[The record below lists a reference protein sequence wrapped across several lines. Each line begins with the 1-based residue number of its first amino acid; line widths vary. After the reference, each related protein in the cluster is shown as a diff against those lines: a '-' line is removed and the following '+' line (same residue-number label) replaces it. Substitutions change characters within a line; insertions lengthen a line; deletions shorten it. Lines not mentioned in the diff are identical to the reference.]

1 MKRYRQ
7 TFEEIVTSLIPVEAS
22 WLDSHAEEVIKMIQV
37 LPVKVNYH
45 AGDVMSL
52 LDEHFDT
59 AITVIR
65 LILDQS
71 KDEFTL
77 SLKES
82 FLNDG
87 FNKGTGVTRYRK
99 DKISYVETLIELGLT
114 ARMDGIINRPLI
126 WSDVLV
132 ERLKGGRGSATK
144 GQSRGRGMEDFVE
157 EIVRSVF
164 EPHQV
169 AVRGSFLGA
178 KGQGNAKADFAIPSM
193 NDPTI
198 LIETKAYGA
207 TGSKQSDVLGDVAK
221 ILEEKRHDTVFM
233 LVTDGVTWKERA
245 NDLRKLISLQNEGK
259 IQRIYTKSMAGQLKA
274 DLQSLKRSH
283 RL

>member
-7 TFEEIVTSLIPVEAS
+7 TFEEIVSKLMPIGAS
-22 WLDSHAEEVIKMIQV
+22 WLDGHAEDVIRMMQS
-37 LPVKVNYH
+37 LPVKVHYD
-45 AGDVMSL
+45 AGDVLGL
-52 LDEHFDT
+52 LDEDFDT
-59 AITVIR
+59 ASTVIR
-65 LILDQS
+65 LFLDQS

-77 SLKES
+77 CLKEA
-82 FLNDG
+82 FAADRYG
-87 FNKGTGVTRYRK
+87 KGTGVRRYRL
-99 DKISYVETLIELGLT
+99 DKAGYIETLMTLGLAEKMT
-114 ARMDGIINRPLI
+114 GVVNRQLV

-132 ERLKGGRGSATK
+132 ERLKGGRGSAIK
-144 GQSRGRGMEDFVE
+144 GQTRGRGMEDYVE
-157 EIVRSVF
+157 RVVRSVF
-164 EPHQV
+164 GPDQV

-178 KGQGNAKADFAIPSM
+178 KGQGSAKADFAIPSM
-193 NDPTI
+193 EDPAI

-221 ILEEKRHDTVFM
+221 ILEEKRHDTDFL

-245 NDLRKLISLQNEGK
+245 NDLRKLIKLQNEGK
-259 IQRIYTKSMAGQLKA
+259 ILRIYTKSMTGQLRA

>member
-1 MKRYRQ
+1 MRRCRQ

-22 WLDSHAEEVIKMIQV
+22 WLDKHAEKVINMIQS
-37 LPVKVNYH
+37 LPLKERYDSR
-45 AGDVMSL
+45 DVMNL
-52 LDEHFDT
+52 LDRDFDT
-59 AITVIR
+59 AFTVIR
-65 LILDQS
+65 LFLDQS

-82 FLNDG
+82 FKNDNI
-87 FNKGTGVTRYRK
+87 NKGAGVTRYRK
-99 DKISYVETLIELGLT
+99 DKLSYVEVLGELGLLEKMAGT
-114 ARMDGIINRPLI
+114 VNRPLL
-126 WSDVLV
+126 WSDALV
-132 ERLKGGRGSATK
+132 ERLKGGRGSAIK
-144 GQSRGRGMEDFVE
+144 GQARGRGMEDFVE
-157 EIVRSVF
+157 EIVGSVF
-164 EPHQV
+164 PPHQI

-193 NDPTI
+193 KDPII

-207 TGSKQSDVLGDVAK
+207 TGSKQTDVLGDVAK

-245 NDLRKLISLQNEGK
+245 NDLRKLIKLQNEGK
-259 IQRIYTKSMAGQLKA
+259 IQRIHTKSMAEEMRA
-274 DLQSLKRSH
+274 DLRSLKRSH

>member
-7 TFEEIVTSLIPVEAS
+7 TFEEIVNSLIPVEAS
-22 WLDSHAEEVIKMIQV
+22 WLDDHAEDVIQMIQA
-37 LPVKVNYH
+37 LPVKEHYD
-45 AGDVMSL
+45 ADDVMTM
-52 LDEHFDT
+52 LDTDFEIAF
-59 AITVIR
+59 TVIR
-65 LILDQS
+65 LFLDQS

-77 SLKES
+77 NLKES
-82 FLNDG
+82 FEKDG
-87 FNKGTGVTRYRK
+87 INKGTGVTRYRK
-99 DKISYVETLIELGLT
+99 DKGSYAEALIRLGLT
-114 ARMDGIINRPLI
+114 ASMAGTVNRPLV

-132 ERLKGGRGSATK
+132 ERLKGGRGSAIK
-144 GQSRGRGMEDFVE
+144 GQSRGRGMENFVE
-157 EIVRSVF
+157 GIVRSVF
-164 EPHQV
+164 GPHQV

-193 NDPTI
+193 EDPTI

>member
-7 TFEEIVTSLIPVEAS
+7 TLEEIVGSLIPIEAS
-22 WLDSHAEEVIKMIQV
+22 WLDDHAEEVIKMIQSI
-37 LPVKVNYH
+37 PKKRAY
-45 AGDVMSL
+45 APSDVVDL
-52 LDEHFDT
+52 LDHDFRT
-59 AITVIR
+59 ASTVIR
-65 LILDQS
+65 LFLDQS
-71 KDEFTL
+71 QDEYTL
-77 SLKES
+77 TLKQS
-82 FLNDG
+82 FLDDSL
-87 FNKGTGVTRYRK
+87 NKGRGITRYRA
-99 DKISYVETLIELGLT
+99 DKLDYVDRLLKLGLLDRIT
-114 ARMDGIINRPLI
+114 AVVNRPMV

-132 ERLKGGRGSATK
+132 ERLKGGRGSAIK
-144 GQSRGRGMEDFVE
+144 GQTRGRGMEDFVE

-164 EPHQV
+164 GSEQI

-178 KGQGNAKADFAIPSM
+178 TGTGNAKADFAIPSM
-193 NDPTI
+193 ADPCI

-221 ILEEKRHDTVFM
+221 ILEHKRHDTVFL

-259 IQRIYTKSMAGQLKA
+259 IQRIYTKSMAAQLKA

>member
-22 WLDSHAEEVIKMIQV
+22 WLDSHAEEVIKMIQA
-37 LPVKVNYH
+37 LPVKNYYH
-45 AGDVMSL
+45 ADDVMSL
-52 LDEHFDT
+52 LDEDFET
-59 AITVIR
+59 AFTVIR
-65 LILDQS
+65 LLLDQS

-99 DKISYVETLIELGLT
+99 DKISYVETLIKLGLT
-114 ARMDGIINRPLI
+114 ARMDGVVNRPLI

-132 ERLKGGRGSATK
+132 ERLKGGRGSAIK

-274 DLQSLKRSH
+274 DLESLKRSH

>member
-22 WLDSHAEEVIKMIQV
+22 WLDGHAEEVIKMIQA
-37 LPVKVNYH
+37 LPVKIYYH

-245 NDLRKLISLQNEGK
+245 NDLLKLISLQNEGK